1 LVVETEDRK
10 GVTSEL
16 LTELLRK
23 DLEAG
28 ELVLPMLPE
37 IATRVVEIIEDPD
50 ASLGDIARVLRADVS
65 LTARLL
71 ALANSPFL
79 RGREPVRDIKMAVNR
94 LGPSYLQHLV
104 SALAAEQMF
113 TSGNEQLKRYLKQV
127 WAHSLKVASVS
138 HMLAVQHTNLK
149 GEEAFVAGLI
159 HDIGTLPVIRYAET
173 HGLELARADLD
184 RVVSE
189 LHPEI
194 GALIAE
200 SWHFPQELVAV
211 VREHEHL
218 QREGGPRADLVDV
231 VIAANVQSHM
241 ASGHPHAQVNVA
253 NIPAFRKL
261 GLAPEIDPAAL
272 EFALQLENDG

>member
-1 LVVETEDRK
+1 
-10 GVTSEL
+10 VTSEL
-16 LTELLRK
+16 LAELLRR
-23 DLEAG
+23 DLQTG
-28 ELVLPMLPE
+28 ELVLPVLPE
-37 IATRVVEIIEDPD
+37 IATRVIEIIDDPE

-65 LTARLL
+65 LSARLL

-94 LGPSYLQHLV
+94 LGTSYLRHLV

-113 TSGNEQLKRYLKQV
+113 ASSNQRLNTYLRQV

-138 HMLAVQHTNLK
+138 HMLAVQHTHIK

-159 HDIGTLPVIRYAET
+159 HDIGTLPIIRYAES
-173 HGLELARADLD
+173 HSLDIAQADLEG
-184 RVVSE
+184 VVAE

-200 SWHFPQELVAV
+200 SWHFPDELVAV
-211 VREHEHL
+211 VREHEDL
-218 QREGGPRADLVDV
+218 EREGGAKADLVDV
-231 VIAANVQSHM
+231 VIVANVQSHM
-241 ASGHPHAQVNVA
+241 GSSHPLAQINVA

-261 GLAPEIDPAAL
+261 GLALEIDPSAL
-272 EFALQLENDG
+272 DFARELEKNG